1 MRWAFGAVAILLATV
16 GGVTIGAFRLD
27 VVAGEPR
34 VPERLSETGLYIA
47 GQPGVIAPENR
58 PFSPQYPLWTDG
70 AAKAR
75 WVYLPPGSTID
86 ASDPNDWD
94 VPVGTRFW
102 KEFAFNGRKIETR
115 MIWRTSRARWVFATY
130 VWNEEQTDAAL
141 APLDGI
147 AKVVPLS
154 ANRQHSIPSVSDCA
168 ACHGTS
174 RPGPLGFNALQLSPD
189 RDPDAIHG
197 EPLAPGGLT
206 LSTLLAEGRLSNAAA
221 DQFSEAPR
229 IRTSNPRTRAAL
241 GYLVANCGSCHNG
254 RGEIAALGPVL
265 RYDELLTNADAVAEG
280 LVNQRTRWQVPS
292 LAEGTSVVVS
302 DASPDRSA
310 LLVRMRS
317 RSPSSQMPPLGT
329 VLRDGEGLQ
338 RLTEWIS
345 LDLARQSHR

>member
-1 MRWAFGAVAILLATV
+1 MSRIVTAAAVVLATI
-16 GGVTIGAFRLD
+16 GGVTMGAFGRP
-27 VVAGEPR
+27 AETGEDR
-34 VPERLSETGLYIA
+34 VPERLSETGLYVV
-47 GQPGVIAPENR
+47 GRPGVVAPETR
-58 PFSPQYPLWTDG
+58 YFSPQYPLWTDG
-70 AAKAR
+70 AYKTR
-75 WVYLPPGSTID
+75 WVYLPPGSAID

-102 KEFAFNGRKIETR
+102 KEFAFHGRKVETR
-115 MIWRTSRARWVFATY
+115 MIWRASRDRWVFATY
-130 VWNEEQTDAAL
+130 VWNEEQTDAQL
-141 APLDGI
+141 APQDGV
-147 AKVVPLS
+147 ARVVPLS
-154 ANRQHSIPSVSDCA
+154 ATRQHSVPSVNDCA
-168 ACHGTS
+168 ACHGTA

-189 RDPDAIHG
+189 RDPNAIHG
-197 EPLAPGGLT
+197 EPPGPDMLT
-206 LSTLLAEGRLSNAAA
+206 LGTLLGEGRLSNAPAGA
-221 DQFSEAPR
+221 FSEAPR
-229 IRTSNPRTRAAL
+229 IHTNNPRTRAAL

-265 RYDELLTNADAVAEG
+265 KYDELLTNADAVAQG
-280 LVNQRTRWQVPS
+280 LVNQRTRWQVPA

-329 VLRDGEGLQ
+329 VLRDGEALQ